1 MKAKLIFNK
10 NNGKIIGGHIKGGN
24 TTGEMVNILSIAIQA
39 GLTVEDIYFM
49 QIATHPLLT
58 GSPIAHH
65 INRAAGDA
73 YYKMK

>member
-1 MKAKLIFNK
+1 MKAILIFRK
-10 NNGKIIGGHIKGGN
+10 DNGKLIGGHIKGGE
-24 TTGEMVNILSIAIQA
+24 TTGEMINILSIAIQS
-39 GLTVEDIYFM
+39 GLTAEDLYFM

-73 YYKMK
+73 YFKM